1 MTAYT
6 QVVTVEQ
13 TSLTQVKSPT
23 LPLAPVE
30 YQQKYGDDLN
40 NVLRL
45 YFNQIDA
52 LVSQLRVGALNTL
65 ALPQGAFF
73 QDGVTTTTATISN
86 SVTTIPVADTSKF
99 ISPGV
104 ILIESELISY
114 TGKTATSFT
123 GCTRGQFGSSASAH
137 NTIGT
142 YVGEAQAALAPV
154 PLFMSETTSSNGVA
168 LDPTDASKVVF
179 ATAGYYNIQFSVQLL
194 SFDTAVDQVTL
205 WFSKSGTAI
214 PYSAGIGTIPGR
226 ISASKPG
233 TAVISWNLVVD
244 VTANQ
249 YIQLYFASDS
259 GNTLAVT
266 YPPGASPVH
275 PISPSVILTATFTS
289 ALTT

>member
-1 MTAYT
+1 MTAFT
-6 QVVTVEQ
+6 QVVTVEE
-13 TSLTQVKSPT
+13 TEFTQVKAPA

-45 YFNQIDA
+45 YFNQIDT
-52 LVSQLRVGALNTL
+52 LISQLKIGALNTL

-86 SVTTIPVADTSKF
+86 SVTTIPVVSTAAF
-99 ISPGV
+99 QNAGAI
-104 ILIESELISY
+104 IIESEIITY

-123 GCTRGQFGSSASAH
+123 GCTRGQYGSSASAH
-137 NTIGT
+137 NVIGT
-142 YVGEAQAALAPV
+142 YVGEAQDAAAPV
-154 PLFMSETTSSNGVA
+154 PLFFSDTTSSNGVA
-168 LDPTDASKVVF
+168 LDPTDRSKIVF

-194 SFDTAVDQVTL
+194 SFDVAVDNATL
-205 WFSKSGTAI
+205 WFSKNGTAI
-214 PYSAGIGTIPGR
+214 PYSAGIGTIPAR
-226 ISASKPG
+226 ISASVPA
-233 TAVISWNLVVD
+233 TAVISWNLIVD
-244 VTANQ
+244 VAANQ

-266 YPPGASPVH
+266 YPPGAAPVH

-289 ALTT
+289 AL

>member
-1 MTAYT
+1 MTAFT
-6 QVVTVEQ
+6 QVVTVEE
-13 TSLTQVKSPT
+13 TEFTQVKAPA

-45 YFNQIDA
+45 YFNQIDT
-52 LVSQLRVGALNTL
+52 LISQLKIGALNTL

-86 SVTTIPVADTSKF
+86 SVTTIPVVSTAAF
-99 ISPGV
+99 QNAGAI
-104 ILIESELISY
+104 IIESEIITY

-123 GCTRGQFGSSASAH
+123 GCTRGQYGSSASAH
-137 NTIGT
+137 NVIGT
-142 YVGEAQAALAPV
+142 YVGEAQDAAAPV
-154 PLFMSETTSSNGVA
+154 PLFFSDTTSSNGVA
-168 LDPTDASKVVF
+168 LDPTDRSKIVF

-194 SFDTAVDQVTL
+194 SFDNAIDNVTL
-205 WFSKSGTAI
+205 WFSKNGTAI
-214 PYSAGIGTIPGR
+214 PYSAGIGTIPAR
-226 ISASKPG
+226 ISASKPA
-233 TAVISWNLVVD
+233 TAVISWNLIVD

-266 YPPGASPVH
+266 YPPGAAPVH

-289 ALTT
+289 AL

>member
-1 MTAYT
+1 MTAFT
-6 QVVTVEQ
+6 QVVTVEE
-13 TSLTQVKSPT
+13 TEFTQVKAPA

-45 YFNQIDA
+45 YFNQIDT
-52 LVSQLRVGALNTL
+52 LISQLKIGALNTL

-86 SVTTIPVADTSKF
+86 SVTTIPVVSTAAF
-99 ISPGV
+99 QNAGAI
-104 ILIESELISY
+104 IIESEIITY

-123 GCTRGQFGSSASAH
+123 GCTRGQYGSSASAH
-137 NTIGT
+137 NVIGT
-142 YVGEAQAALAPV
+142 YVGEAQDAAAPV
-154 PLFMSETTSSNGVA
+154 PLFFSDTTSSNGVA
-168 LDPTDASKVVF
+168 LDPTDRSKIVF
-179 ATAGYYNIQFSVQLL
+179 ETAGYYNIQFSVQLL
-194 SFDTAVDQVTL
+194 SFDNAIDNVTL
-205 WFSKSGTAI
+205 WFSKNGTAI
-214 PYSAGIGTIPGR
+214 PYSAGIGTIPAR
-226 ISASKPG
+226 ISASKPA
-233 TAVISWNLVVD
+233 TAVISWNLIVD

-266 YPPGASPVH
+266 YPPGVSPVH

-289 ALTT
+289 AL